1 MTSKKQSNSRRIL
14 VFLLFF
20 PQQAD
25 IPIFRFRP
33 LDLNAACIKKFPK
46 DFRQLFRGFGVYFMP
61 RLTDDHKL
69 AAWYFCQK
77 RKAGNLLLISCSR
90 RRQTVCVA
98 EDFFLKT
105 IKSYISV
112 RLSCS
117 NSFILPS
124 SLAIL
129 VCSVFLER
137 KQEILNA
144 NSLLEFIKKSHHFFD
159 PIDDKQ

>member
-1 MTSKKQSNSRRIL
+1 M
-14 VFLLFF
+14 
-20 PQQAD
+20 
-25 IPIFRFRP
+25 
-33 LDLNAACIKKFPK
+33 
-46 DFRQLFRGFGVYFMP
+46 
-61 RLTDDHKL
+61 
-69 AAWYFCQK
+69 
-77 RKAGNLLLISCSR
+77 ISCSR